1 MKEKEKEKVT
11 MKKKVA
17 LMFTSILV
25 IAAAVI
31 YTWDQSNSQVKNK
44 ELKPLQ
50 SATVT
55 EILGNDISIEDQAK
69 KLVALMND
77 KEKIGQL
84 VMYTP
89 TVQTDDFSNEMIK
102 EYYVGSAL
110 LNGQMSSAAATAQF
124 TNQLQQW
131 ASESR
136 LGIPLF
142 ISGDMEYGAAQR
154 VPREATILPRQ
165 MAIGATRNVKYAEQ
179 ASRVTAIEAKAM
191 GFHWSYSPVVDVNSN
206 LQNPVIGVRSF
217 GENTKLVSDMAVAQ
231 LKGYQSEG
239 VLSSAKHFPGH
250 GDTGFDTHSTLSK
263 VSYSEDVLRQ
273 VHLPPFQAV
282 IEQGIESI
290 MTSHIIIEAID
301 PELPATLSKKVL
313 TGLLRDDLGFEGIII
328 TDAMIMDAISKNWGA
343 GEAAVMAINA
353 GADIVMAN
361 GSVNDQIDTLDSLYE
376 ALQAGKIEENRVDE
390 SVERIVT
397 YKLKLNMFHD
407 RLVDVENATQVV
419 GNEEHWKIAERI
431 AMDSITVVKNDNVL
445 PFDPQTNETT
455 LVVSMA
461 YADWIAETVK
471 KVSKGEVIAYQAAP
485 ATGERLDATEEAV
498 ERAIELAK
506 KVDRIIVFTQS
517 DREIPQGQ
525 IDLVNGVVATGKPVV
540 AVSLGNPGDLL
551 GYMDVK
557 AYIAAYALDN
567 WYWITPIPV
576 SWDAAIQV
584 IFGSKPTGKLPVT
597 LNTSYPSDFGL
608 SYP

>member
-1 MKEKEKEKVT
+1 

-17 LMFTSILV
+17 LIFTSILL
-25 IAAAVI
+25 IAAAVMFI
-31 YTWDQSNSQVKNK
+31 WDQSNSQVKNK
-44 ELKPLQ
+44 EPKHVQ

-55 EILGNDISIEDQAK
+55 EIVGDEISIEDKAM

-89 TVQTDDFSNEMIK
+89 TVQADSFSSKMIK

-110 LNGQMSSAAATAQF
+110 LNGQMSSAAETAQF

-154 VPREATILPRQ
+154 VPGEATILPRQ
-165 MAIGATRNVKYAEQ
+165 MAIGATGNVKYAEQ
-179 ASRVTAIEAKAM
+179 AARVTAIEAKAM

-231 LKGYQSEG
+231 VKGYQSEG

-263 VSYSEDVLRQ
+263 VSYSDDVLWQ

-282 IEQGIESI
+282 IKQGIESI
-290 MTSHIIIEAID
+290 MTSHIIIESID
-301 PELPATLSKKVL
+301 PELPATLSEKVL
-313 TGLLRDDLGFEGIII
+313 TGLLRDELDFKGMII
-328 TDAMIMDAISKNWGA
+328 TDAMIMEAISKNWGA
-343 GEAAVMAINA
+343 GEAAVMAVNA

-361 GSVNDQIDTLDSLYE
+361 GSVDDQIDTLDSLYE
-376 ALQAGKIEENRVDE
+376 ALQAGKIERSRVDE

-397 YKLKLNMFHD
+397 YKLKLNMFHN
-407 RLVDVENATQVV
+407 RFVDVENASEVV
-419 GNEEHWKIAERI
+419 GNEEHWKTAERI
-431 AMDSITVVKNDNVL
+431 ALDSITLVKNDNVL

-455 LVVSMA
+455 LVVSVA
-461 YADWIAETVK
+461 YANWIAETVK

-485 ATGERLDATEEAV
+485 ATGERLDATKEAV
-498 ERAIELAK
+498 EKALEQAK
-506 KVDRIIVFTQS
+506 KADRIIVFTQS

-525 IDLVNGVVATGKPVV
+525 IDLVNKLVTTGKPVV
-540 AVSLGNPGDLL
+540 AVSLGNPGDLM
-551 GYMDVK
+551 GYVGVK
-557 AYIAAYALDN
+557 AYVSAYALDN
-567 WYWITPIPV
+567 WYWLTPIPV

-584 IFGSKPTGKLPVT
+584 IFGSKPMGKLPVT
-597 LNTSYPSDFGL
+597 LNTSYPRDFGL